1 MTLDEEKELV
11 RRAKKEPEAFG
22 LLFDANYQK
31 ILGYVLR
38 RTADIDL
45 AKDVVSETFLKALKN
60 LWQFKWQGV
69 SFSSWLYR
77 IAANETVNFYRHKK
91 PVVSLSA
98 IGDPID
104 NNNPLEEITQAQE
117 KLKEH
122 EDFLVAQR
130 EISLLP
136 LKYQEVLAL
145 RFFEQKQLKEIAE
158 ILGKKEGTVKSLLH
172 RSLEKLRLKLN
183 NN

>member
-22 LLFDANYQK
+22 LLFDENYQK
-31 ILGYVLR
+31 IFGYVLR
-38 RTADIDL
+38 RTADIDS

-77 IAANETVNFYRHKK
+77 IAANETVNYYRHKK
-91 PVVSLSA
+91 PVISLSA
-98 IGDPID
+98 ISGPID
-104 NNNPLEEITQAQE
+104 KSDLLEEITQAQE

-122 EDFLVAQR
+122 QDFLAAQK
-130 EISLLP
+130 EISFLP
-136 LKYQEVLAL
+136 PKYQEVLVL

-172 RSLEKLRLKLN
+172 RGLEKLRLKLN